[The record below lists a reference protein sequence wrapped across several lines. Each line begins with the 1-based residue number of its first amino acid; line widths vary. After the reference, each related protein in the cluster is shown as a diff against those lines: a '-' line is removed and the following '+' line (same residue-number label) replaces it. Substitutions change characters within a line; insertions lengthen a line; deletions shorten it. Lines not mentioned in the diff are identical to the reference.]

1 MNEVPQLSADAVVA
15 ALRAVS
21 PAPDSKRVADLQR
34 FFKTEPGGYGEGDR
48 FLGPTVPQ
56 TREIAKQFRDLPLD
70 QLDLLLDSQWH
81 EVRLTALH
89 IIVGQFRRAK
99 TKALREE
106 LFNFYLDAALRGRVN
121 NWDLVDTS
129 APTFG
134 QWLVEQPNDDLLAT
148 LAGSRALWERRLAIM
163 LTFAHIRGKQFNVS
177 LRIAKLLISDEHD
190 LIHKAV
196 GWMLREAG
204 NREISVL
211 RTFLAE
217 NQKKMPRTM
226 LRYSIEKLDPA
237 ERAKWMA
244 K

>member
-89 IIVGQFRRAK
+89 IIVGQFQRAK

-106 LFNFYLDAALRGRVN
+106 LFNFYLDAVLRGRVN

-134 QWLVEQPNDDLLAT
+134 KWLVEQPNDELLT
-148 LAGSRALWERRLAIM
+148 SLAGSKELWERRLAIM

-217 NQKKMPRTM
+217 NHKKMPRTM
-226 LRYSIEKLDPA
+226 LRYAIEKLDPA

>member
-1 MNEVPQLSADAVVA
+1 LNEVPQLSADAVVA

-21 PAPDSKRVADLQR
+21 PTPDSKRVADLQR

-89 IIVGQFRRAK
+89 ILVGQFNRAK
-99 TKALREE
+99 TRVLRTE
-106 LFNFYLDAALRGRVN
+106 LFDFYIHAVYRGAVN

-129 APTFG
+129 APQLG
-134 QWLVEQPNDDLLAT
+134 KLLVEQPRKTLIIKLAK
-148 LAGSRALWERRLAIM
+148 SDNLWERRVAIM
-163 LTFAHIRGKQFNVS
+163 FTFAHIRAGEFGVPQHIS
-177 LRIAKLLISDEHD
+177 MILLHDEHD

-196 GWMLREAG
+196 GWMLREIG
-204 NREISVL
+204 NRDIEVL
-211 RTFLAE
+211 RAFLAKFHKE
-217 NQKKMPRTM
+217 MPRTM
-226 LRYSIEKLDPA
+226 LRYAIEKLDA
-237 ERAKWMA
+237 VERAKWMA

>member
-1 MNEVPQLSADAVVA
+1 LNEVPQLSAEAVVA

-56 TREIAKQFRDLPLD
+56 TRDVAKQFRDLPLD
-70 QLDLLLDSQWH
+70 QLDLLLDSEWH

-89 IIVGQFRRAK
+89 ILVGQFNRAK
-99 TKALREE
+99 TRVLRTE
-106 LFNFYLDAALRGRVN
+106 LFDFYMHAVYRGAVN

-129 APTFG
+129 APHLG
-134 QWLVEQPNDDLLAT
+134 KLLVEQPRKTLIINLAK
-148 LAGSRALWERRLAIM
+148 SDKLWERRVAM
-163 LTFAHIRGKQFNVS
+163 LFTFAHIRAGEFGAPQH
-177 LRIAKLLISDEHD
+177 IAMILLNDEHD

-196 GWMLREAG
+196 GWMLREIG
-204 NREISVL
+204 NRDLEVL
-211 RTFLAE
+211 RAFLA
-217 NQKKMPRTM
+217 KYHSKMPRTM
-226 LRYSIEKLDPA
+226 LRYSIEKLDAA

>member
-244 K
+244 N

>member
-1 MNEVPQLSADAVVA
+1 LNEVPQLSADAVVA

-244 K
+244 N

>member
-1 MNEVPQLSADAVVA
+1 LNEVPQLSADAVVA